1 MQSVYPIHGEWYVAL
16 KLLIWFQ
23 VNKIK
28 KILPRDRVKQVD
40 LIQSLIVMD
49 YIKKLN
55 LDCPNPTEQVVPLV
69 IVLIGQQEAVEQH
82 FDYLKAMIHF
92 HLILVA
98 VDVAAAVLPI
108 GLTLVAGPELVALVD
123 L

>member
-1 MQSVYPIHGEWYVAL
+1 M
-16 KLLIWFQ
+16 KL
-23 VNKIK
+23 
-28 KILPRDRVKQVD
+28 VD

-49 YIKKLN
+49 YIKKLI
-55 LDCPNPTEQVVPLV
+55 LDFPNPTEQVEPLV
-69 IVLIGQQEAVEQH
+69 AVPIGQQEVAEQR